1 MQNYIKIKGARNN
14 NLKNIDIEIPRGK
27 LIVITGPSGSG
38 KTTLAID
45 TIFAE
50 GQRRYVESLSAYAR
64 QFFTDI
70 DKPDVDYIEGLSPS
84 IAIEQKT
91 IYKGPRSTLGTLTEV
106 YDYLRVLYT
115 RIGTINC
122 PDCKIPA
129 ISTDVLDVIEILKE
143 LPSGTRLQILSP
155 IIKERKGDHKKE
167 LLTMRREGFVRARI
181 NGQMVDITEG
191 IELNKN
197 KRHTIEIVI
206 DRLILNTAILR
217 KLQTAIDSAL
227 RFSSVVLINLIDQ
240 ERDIVL
246 SKTLACPNCGRGFMD
261 LNPMMF
267 SFNSESGQCTKCKGI
282 GFEDPNLS
290 VIPCKECNG
299 NRLKKDS
306 LNVLI
311 NGLNIGEIS
320 KMSIS
325 ESFIYF
331 SNIEIDIKQQIVA
344 KRICK
349 EITDRLGF
357 LQQVGLDYLTL
368 DRPVST
374 LSGGEAQRMRLA
386 THIGSSLSGVLYIL
400 DEPSIGLHPVDC
412 QRLIKS
418 LKAIRDGGNTVI
430 VVEHD
435 EDTILM
441 SDYIIDMGPG
451 AGMLGGHVVA
461 KGTPTEISEDINSP
475 TGRFLSGIDKITYPM
490 KKRDAKG
497 ELIIN
502 NAYEHNL
509 KNITVKIPI
518 GVFNTVTGVS
528 GSGKSTLIL
537 DILYAAIHNSILGT
551 NNLSPGKH
559 TSISGIEQIDRIVC
573 VDQSPIGRTPRSN
586 PATFTGIY
594 THIRELFA
602 ASLDSKARGFTLS
615 RFSFNVS
622 GGRCETCSG
631 AGYRKYEMHFLP
643 VTRVICDVCNGKRFN
658 PETLNIKYKGK
669 SIYDVLSMTILEARD
684 FFSAIPKIK
693 MKIDVLLDVGLDYIK
708 LGQNGDT
715 LSGGEAQRIKIARE
729 LSRRQISQKTLYIL
743 DEPTTGLHFLDVDRL
758 LHIIHR
764 LVDMGNTVI
773 VIEHNLEVIKSSDY
787 ITDLG
792 PMGGDK
798 GGYLIAQGSPQEII
812 KNIDSITGR
821 FLKHKMNH

>member
-1 MQNYIKIKGARNN
+1 MQTYIKIKGARNN
-14 NLKNIDIEIPRGK
+14 NLKNIDIDIPRGK

-70 DKPDVDYIEGLSPS
+70 EKPDVDYIEGLSPS

-122 PDCKIPA
+122 PDCKVPA
-129 ISTDVLDVIEILKE
+129 VSTDLLDIIEILKQ
-143 LPSGTRLQILSP
+143 LPQGTRLQVLSP

-181 NGQMVDITEG
+181 NGEMVDITEG
-191 IELNKN
+191 IDLNKN
-197 KRHTIEIVI
+197 KRHTIDIVI
-206 DRLILNTAILR
+206 DRLIINTAILR

-227 RFSSVVLINLIDQ
+227 RFSNVVLINLIDQ
-240 ERDIVL
+240 QRDIIL
-246 SKTLACPNCGRGFMD
+246 SKTLACPSCGRGFMD
-261 LNPMMF
+261 LTPMMF
-267 SFNSESGQCTKCKGI
+267 SFNSVSGQCPRCKGL
-282 GFEDPNLS
+282 GYEDP
-290 VIPCKECNG
+290 VISCKECNG
-299 NRLKKDS
+299 YRLKKDS
-306 LNVLI
+306 LSVLI
-311 NGLNIGEIS
+311 NGINIGDIS
-320 KMSIS
+320 KMSVG
-325 ESFIYF
+325 EATLYF
-331 SNIEIDIKQQIVA
+331 NNIEIDKRHSLAA

-349 EITDRLGF
+349 EITDRLRF

-386 THIGSSLSGVLYIL
+386 THIGSSLSGVLYVL

-418 LKAIRDGGNTVI
+418 LQSIRDAGNTVI

-435 EDTILM
+435 EDTILE

-451 AGMLGGHVVA
+451 AGMLGGHIVS
-461 KGTPTEISEDINSP
+461 KGAPTEISNDINSP
-475 TGRFLSGIDKITYPM
+475 TGRFLSGIDKIVCPT
-490 KKRDAKG
+490 KKRISNG
-497 ELIIN
+497 EIIIN
-502 NAYEHNL
+502 NASQHNL
-509 KNITVKIPI
+509 KNITVKIPL

-537 DILYAAIHNSILGT
+537 DILYAAIHNSISGANTLT
-551 NNLSPGKH
+551 PGRH
-559 TSISGIEQIDRIVC
+559 DSISGIEYIDRIVC

-586 PATFTGIY
+586 PATFTGMY
-594 THIRELFA
+594 SNIRELFA
-602 ASLDSKARGFTLS
+602 THLDSKARGFTLS
-615 RFSFNVS
+615 RFSFNVK
-622 GGRCETCSG
+622 GGRCETCMG

-643 VTRVICDVCNGKRFN
+643 DTKVSCDVCNGRRFN

-684 FFSAIPKIK
+684 FFSAIPKIN
-693 MKIDVLLDVGLDYIK
+693 MKISVLIDVGLGYIK
-708 LGQNGDT
+708 LGQNADT
-715 LSGGEAQRIKIARE
+715 LSGGEAQRMRLAKE
-729 LSRRQISQKTLYIL
+729 LSRRQESQKTLYIL
-743 DEPTTGLHFLDVDRL
+743 DEPTTGLHFVDVDRL

-792 PMGGDK
+792 PQGGDK
-798 GGYLIAQGSPQEII
+798 GGFLIAQGSPQEII
-812 KNIDSITGR
+812 EIKDSITGR
-821 FLKHKMNH
+821 FLKKKISP

>member
-14 NLKNIDIEIPRGK
+14 NLKNIDIDIPRGK

-70 DKPDVDYIEGLSPS
+70 EKPDVDYIEGLSPS

-91 IYKGPRSTLGTLTEV
+91 IYKGPRSTLGTLTEI

-115 RIGTINC
+115 RIGIIHC
-122 PDCKIPA
+122 PDCKKPA
-129 ISTDVLDVIEILKE
+129 VSTDISDIMETLKA
-143 LPSGTRLQILSP
+143 LPEGTRLQVLSP

-167 LLTMRREGFVRARI
+167 LLTMRREGFVRSRI
-181 NGQMVDITEG
+181 NGEMVDITEG
-191 IELNKN
+191 IDLNKN
-197 KRHTIEIVI
+197 KRHTIDIVI
-206 DRLILNTAILR
+206 DRLIINAGINR

-240 ERDIVL
+240 DRDLVL
-246 SKTLACPNCGRGFMD
+246 SKTLACPDCGRGFMG
-261 LNPMMF
+261 LTPMMF
-267 SFNSESGQCTKCKGI
+267 SFNSESGQCQRCKGI
-282 GFEDPNLS
+282 GYDDQHSL
-290 VIPCKECNG
+290 ITPCRQCNG
-299 NRLKKDS
+299 SRLKSES
-306 LNVLI
+306 LGVLL
-311 NGLNIGEIS
+311 NGLSIGDIS
-320 KMSIS
+320 KMSIN
-325 ESFIYF
+325 EALIYF
-331 SNIEIDIKQQIVA
+331 NTIQIEQRQLAAA

-349 EITDRLGF
+349 EITDRLQF
-357 LQQVGLDYLTL
+357 LDQVGLDYLTL

-386 THIGSSLSGVLYIL
+386 THIGSTLSGVLYVL

-412 QRLIKS
+412 ERLINS
-418 LKAIRDGGNTVI
+418 LKTIRDGGNTVI

-435 EDTILM
+435 EDTMLM

-451 AGMLGGHVVA
+451 AGILGGEIVA
-461 KGTPTEISEDINSP
+461 TGSPDQISNNVNSP
-475 TGRFLSGIDKITYPM
+475 TGRFLSGMDKIEHSNKNRVPT
-490 KKRDAKG
+490 G
-497 ELIIN
+497 ELVIHG
-502 NAYEHNL
+502 ATEHNL
-509 KNITVKIPI
+509 KNLTVKIPL
-518 GVFNTVTGVS
+518 GLFNTVTGVS

-537 DILYAAIHNSILGT
+537 DVLYAALHNAINRNNTLIPGRHQSIT
-551 NNLSPGKH
+551 
-559 TSISGIEQIDRIVC
+559 GIEQIDRVIC
-573 VDQSPIGRTPRSN
+573 VDQAPIGKTPRSN
-586 PATFTGIY
+586 PATFTGMY
-594 THIRELFA
+594 TYIRELFA
-602 ASLDSKARGFTLS
+602 TLMDSKARGYKSS

-622 GGRCETCSG
+622 GGRCDVCLG

-643 VTRVICDVCNGKRFN
+643 DTKVICDVCNGKRFN

-669 SIYDVLSMTILEARD
+669 SIYDVLSMSILEARD
-684 FFSAIPKIK
+684 FFGAIPQLNKRIG
-693 MKIDVLLDVGLDYIK
+693 ILLDVGLGYIK

-715 LSGGEAQRIKIARE
+715 LSGGEAQRIKLARE
-729 LSRRQISQKTLYIL
+729 LSRRQNIIKTLYIL

-773 VIEHNLEVIKSSDY
+773 VIEHNLEVIRSSDH
-787 ITDLG
+787 IIDLG
-792 PMGGDK
+792 PLGGEK
-798 GGYLIAQGSPQEII
+798 GGYLITQGSPQEII
-812 KNIDSITGR
+812 HDKDSVTGR
-821 FLKHKMNH
+821 FLMQKMSR